1 MNKAPVV
8 HHNTRVTLKLP
19 PAWKSEQPIVR
30 KASVDREKILA
41 QGEEFRL
48 RSERVVAMM
57 DFLAGL
63 GFRLSSGTNCVY
75 ADSTEIE
82 AGDIKKRLIAAGFRD
97 WEFQIV
103 LEYTRKWGMM

>member
-1 MNKAPVV
+1 MNKTPVV

-19 PAWKSEQPIVR
+19 PAWKSEQPVVK

-41 QGEEFRL
+41 LGEEMRF

-57 DFLAGL
+57 DFLENL
-63 GFRLSSGTNCVY
+63 GFRLTSGANCVY
-75 ADSTEIE
+75 ADSSDIE